1 MTDFEKM
8 AKVLKDSGRVE
19 GEGYVAMTYQ
29 ENKVITIYKQ
39 VPAYCGNYEE
49 IEFNFE
55 YDLDG
60 NLKEIW

>member
-8 AKVLKDSGRVE
+8 VKALTDRGRVD

-39 VPAYCGNYEE
+39 VPTYCGNYEE

-55 YDLDG
+55 YDKDG
-60 NLKEIW
+60 NLIEIF